1 MRFSISRMPLLVL
14 LSCVPEALG
23 VKKPNPLL
31 KSASLIVTPL
41 LKPVYK
47 YEAPLQEKALGLIPG
62 SPQPS
67 EVRAQIYAKVGTSG
81 ALIYTYALSP
91 FCTDA
96 IRVLESTGCQFT
108 TVELGLEW
116 FLLGPKGSS
125 VRAELG
131 RMTGQTSLPHVFI
144 GGKSVGG
151 LFSGGEH
158 NGGQKTQTKSQPS
171 KTIETIHPKTLS
183 SI

>member
-1 MRFSISRMPLLVL
+1 M
-14 LSCVPEALG
+14 
-23 VKKPNPLL
+23 N
-31 KSASLIVTPL
+31 
-41 LKPVYK
+41 K

-67 EVRAQIYAKVGTSG
+67 EVRAQLYAKVGTSG

-91 FCTDA
+91 FCTAA

-131 RMTGQTSLPHVFI
+131 RMTGQTRLPHVFI
-144 GGKSVGG
+144 GGEWVGG
-151 LFSGGEH
+151 LQF
-158 NGGQKTQTKSQPS
+158 
-171 KTIETIHPKTLS
+171 
-183 SI
+183 